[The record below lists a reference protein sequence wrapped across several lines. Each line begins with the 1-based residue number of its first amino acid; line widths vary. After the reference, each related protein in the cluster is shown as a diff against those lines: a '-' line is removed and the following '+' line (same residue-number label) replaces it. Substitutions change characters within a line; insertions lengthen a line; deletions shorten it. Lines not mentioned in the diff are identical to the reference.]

1 MRKMTMKKLTMAI
14 IGVTLF
20 SVLLAACGSDP
31 TATPRPTNTPAPAA
45 SPTPTPEPGAPPA
58 PTPTPRP
65 IVLPPTPTLPPS
77 FDAEAVFEGRT
88 IKIVVGFSPGGGYD
102 QISRMFASIA
112 PRHFPGNPK
121 FVVQNL
127 PGSGGLRAL
136 QYVTA
141 SDPNGLTVNPMPSGR
156 FMLPELVGGDID
168 GFDTFTAKLV
178 GSPTYAPTHNAYC
191 VKKGGPETWADVI
204 ASGDTVTGGVSALGG
219 YAIGM
224 STIEYLGGPMKV
236 VTGYGG
242 TSEIQAAVDR
252 GELTGTPACN
262 FPLVQDLFPEWIEN
276 DEIVPLFWYNVPI
289 AQDWLDA
296 IGAEQ
301 PPYLFDIV
309 DATDEQQA
317 AFKAGVAVNEFL
329 RMFVLSDQTSSE
341 ILQVWRE
348 SFKATIEDPEFAAR
362 AEVAGLDIGYGDP
375 ALLAELLKVGETF
388 TDEGRDLLKTIYGVE

>member
-1 MRKMTMKKLTMAI
+1 M
-14 IGVTLF
+14 
-20 SVLLAACGSDP
+20 
-31 TATPRPTNTPAPAA
+31 
-45 SPTPTPEPGAPPA
+45 
-58 PTPTPRP
+58 
-65 IVLPPTPTLPPS
+65 
-77 FDAEAVFEGRT
+77 
-88 IKIVVGFSPGGGYD
+88 
-102 QISRMFASIA
+102 
-112 PRHFPGNPK
+112 
-121 FVVQNL
+121 
-127 PGSGGLRAL
+127 
-136 QYVTA
+136 
-141 SDPNGLTVNPMPSGR
+141 
-156 FMLPELVGGDID
+156 
-168 GFDTFTAKLV
+168 
-178 GSPTYAPTHNAYC
+178 
-191 VKKGGPETWADVI
+191 
-204 ASGDTVTGGVSALGG
+204 
-219 YAIGM
+219 
-224 STIEYLGGPMKV
+224 
-236 VTGYGG
+236 
-242 TSEIQAAVDR
+242 
-252 GELTGTPACN
+252 
-262 FPLVQDLFPEWIEN
+262 QDLFPEWIEN